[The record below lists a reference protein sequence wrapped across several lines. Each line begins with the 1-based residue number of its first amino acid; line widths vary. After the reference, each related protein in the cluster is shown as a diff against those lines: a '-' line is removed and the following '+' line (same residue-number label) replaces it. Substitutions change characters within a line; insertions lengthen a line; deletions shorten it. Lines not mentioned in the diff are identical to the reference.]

1 MLFGAKS
8 PNSLLISLLAGNEN
22 AETGSMATASAASQV
37 EIIWKFSIISTL
49 PILQNPLSLR
59 RFPPP
64 WSLDELEWVLCRAIA
79 CSGARWRRIGGDGS
93 AQTAHT
99 VAGLVLRIGQGPAIF

>member
-49 PILQNPLSLR
+49 PILQNP
-59 RFPPP
+59 
-64 WSLDELEWVLCRAIA
+64 
-79 CSGARWRRIGGDGS
+79 
-93 AQTAHT
+93 
-99 VAGLVLRIGQGPAIF
+99 